1 MPLSKGDTVNIYAN
15 LKKLGNLRGAKFAY
29 AVQKNI
35 NLLEPEIEALKKALE
50 FSDDYKKYD
59 EARIKLAESYA
70 KKDEKG
76 KPKVV
81 KTNNERGEVVREEYD
96 LEEETK
102 DEFEK
107 KFGELKEEHKTA
119 VEAREVQVQEQN
131 DLLKTES
138 TIVFHK
144 IALADVPTDISV
156 AQMGFI
162 SEIVE

>member
-1 MPLSKGDTVNIYAN
+1 M
-15 LKKLGNLRGAKFAY
+15 
-29 AVQKNI
+29 
-35 NLLEPEIEALKKALE
+35 E

-59 EARIKLAESYA
+59 EARIKLAEEYS

-76 KPKVV
+76 KPVLKR
-81 KTNNERGEVVREEYD
+81 TTNERGEVVREEYD
-96 LEEETK
+96 LVEETK

-107 KFGELKEEHKTA
+107 KFEELKEEHKA
-119 VEAREVQVQEQN
+119 VVEARDAQIKEQN

-138 TIVFHK
+138 TVVFHK

-156 AQMGFI
+156 TQMGFI

>member
-1 MPLSKGDTVNIYAN
+1 MTKGDTVNIYAN

-35 NLLEPEIEALKKALE
+35 SLLDPEIEALKKALE

-70 KKDEKG
+70 KKDAKG
-76 KPKVV
+76 KPVLI
-81 KTNNERGEVVREEYD
+81 KTTNERGEVVREEYD
-96 LEEETK
+96 LTEETK

-107 KFGELKEEHKTA
+107 KFEALKEEHKTV
-119 VEAREVQVQEQN
+119 VEARDTQIKEQN

-144 IALADVPTDISV
+144 IALADVPADISV